1 MEAPSRVTLKLIAGG
16 AAVLFRLRVVF
27 VVIAIAAGIWFGWAI
42 ANPATQS
49 AKALIP
55 LTVMLWAGLALGI
68 GYMLP
73 SAPQAIL
80 PGDGFW
86 LRTKKRCVLFGYALA
101 VLAALV
107 LGGFALV
114 LSLRALSL
122 SLV

>member
-1 MEAPSRVTLKLIAGG
+1 
-16 AAVLFRLRVVF
+16 
-27 VVIAIAAGIWFGWAI
+27 
-42 ANPATQS
+42 
-49 AKALIP
+49 
-55 LTVMLWAGLALGI
+55 
-68 GYMLP
+68 
-73 SAPQAIL
+73 
-80 PGDGFW
+80 